1 MAEGYKSGLIAALRG
16 GGNYNSVQAGA
27 GPQALNLSWNNSGG
41 VPLAVR
47 RRPGGGA
54 LNPQRLTTQAIAPK
68 DRQTFLAQQFARQA
82 DRWTPQ
88 SGYVNPVAALI
99 DANKDR
105 VEYVETANDVLNRE
119 QLMPSAPSAVASI
132 LPDADVD
139 MKGPTYG
146 SGGMVMAKGT
156 PGDMEPVVA
165 DRSVPEPVME
175 EPDVQAFIENEIA
188 SSMPT
193 VAAPP
198 AEITEEA
205 DPEVAITYQEV
216 PDVEPSV
223 RETLAQLI
231 DAPPAELTQEQD
243 PEVAISVEQ
252 VPDVEPSTL
261 RETLSALV
269 PAATPAEMEAEPET
283 TVTVEEIPQEEV
295 YVDARRSGGGYG
307 IDTGLSREMMMLAAL
322 ADMVGAVDPQ
332 GTITIEELQ
341 ELV

>member
-1 MAEGYKSGLIAALRG
+1 MAEGYKSSLIAALRG
-16 GGNYNSVQAGA
+16 GTPNSGPVAG
-27 GPQALNLSWNNSGG
+27 GGLEALNYSWGSSNGS
-41 VPLAVR
+41 PLVVR
-47 RRPGGGA
+47 NRGTGGA
-54 LNPQRLTTQAIAPK
+54 FNPQRLTIQPVAPI
-68 DRQTFLAQQFARQA
+68 DRQTALARQFAKEA
-82 DRWTPQ
+82 DRWTPE

-99 DANKDR
+99 NANKDR
-105 VEYVETANDVLNRE
+105 VEYVDTANEVLNRE

-132 LPDADVD
+132 LPDGDVD
-139 MKGPTYG
+139 MKGPGYG
-146 SGGMVMAKGT
+146 SGGMVMPKGT

-193 VAAPP
+193 VVAPP

-261 RETLSALV
+261 RETLNTLV
-269 PAATPAEMEAEPET
+269 AAAAPAEMEAEPET
-283 TVTVEEIPQEEV
+283 TVTIEEIPQEEV
-295 YVDARRSGGGYG
+295 YVDSRRSGGGYG

-341 ELV
+341 EFV